1 MLGPHECD
9 DNLRA
14 LKHRIATFKDVWPFL
29 EDCNCTPEKVFF
41 FEFLIYFLT
50 HHLYTFSR
58 WQKPAFIMLG
68 VIVSP
73 I

>member
-1 MLGPHECD
+1 MLGPHEND

-41 FEFLIYFLT
+41 EKQFQLI
-50 HHLYTFSR
+50 
-58 WQKPAFIMLG
+58 
-68 VIVSP
+68 V
-73 I
+73 